1 MLSTCEH
8 QESKLYLG
16 TMWDVVMRCLTVWLW
31 LVVGVKSV
39 VHHYYYC
46 YTRCSIKVPLT
57 KERKW
62 EVQKRC
68 CFDKN
73 CSKWLFK
80 LITTIEG
87 RAGLG
92 ESLIV
97 SVWAE
102 IFHCKENTT
111 FIPQHAWMY
120 LDITVF
126 RTLRSGLLLSF
137 QCCWQLL
144 LIWRWQSPMKACQY
158 SKYNFIIRI
167 FTKT

>member
-1 MLSTCEH
+1 MLFITIIIVIH
-8 QESKLYLG
+8 
-16 TMWDVVMRCLTVWLW
+16 DVV
-31 LVVGVKSV
+31 S
-39 VHHYYYC
+39 
-46 YTRCSIKVPLT
+46 KVPLT
-57 KERKW
+57 KKRKW

-102 IFHCKENTT
+102 IFHCEDFMYWDIAGFGTRKPLSLSFMLLAVATNLKVTVSNESLSIFQIQFHHQNFHKNSVNWTKPSQMSFLSKLQPWFFIVGCRLLNT
-111 FIPQHAWMY
+111 W
-120 LDITVF
+120 V
-126 RTLRSGLLLSF
+126 LRS
-137 QCCWQLL
+137 
-144 LIWRWQSPMKACQY
+144 
-158 SKYNFIIRI
+158 
-167 FTKT
+167 

>member
-1 MLSTCEH
+1 MLFITIIIVIH
-8 QESKLYLG
+8 Y
-16 TMWDVVMRCLTVWLW
+16 VV
-31 LVVGVKSV
+31 S
-39 VHHYYYC
+39 
-46 YTRCSIKVPLT
+46 KVPLT

-87 RAGLG
+87 RAGRG

-102 IFHCKENTT
+102 IFHCKDFIELVNCKCSGILLGLGQENL
-111 FIPQHAWMY
+111 WVWV
-120 LDITVF
+120 L
-126 RTLRSGLLLSF
+126 
-137 QCCWQLL
+137 CCWQLL

-167 FTKT
+167 FTKTQWIEQNLLKCHFFGC